1 MSPTPSNI
9 QSTLEQAK
17 ILLSQE
23 TNCSPALKAVILLL
37 MNFLEMLSASQAK
50 NSRNSSKP
58 PSSDPHREKRPKN
71 KSLRKPGG
79 QPGHQGKT
87 LEPFEQP
94 DETLQLKV
102 DRRHYRQH
110 GKGQRV
116 GTEQRQIV
124 DIQIT
129 RFVTQY
135 DAEIVVFED
144 GTRIV
149 ADFPDGVDRPVQYGN
164 SVKAAAV
171 YLSQF
176 QLLPY
181 ARLADYF
188 DQQLDIPISTGSLT
202 NFNAKAFEL
211 LDTFEN
217 IAIRKLKDAQVMN
230 ADETGVNING
240 KGHWLHVSATTLWT
254 HYAIHK
260 RRGKEAF
267 DEIGILADFDGILC
281 HDHWKPYYACCP
293 TSLHS
298 LCNSHHLRE
307 LTFAYEQD
315 EQAWAG
321 KIHQFLLKLNEVVDD
336 AGGVLDNEQQKK
348 QIRRYRYILKQAEV
362 ECPPPDESK
371 RPPGKRGRLKRSK
384 SRNLLERLID
394 FEDDVLRFMTNPDVP
409 FTNNL
414 AENDL
419 RMTKVQQ
426 KISGCFRS
434 LQGAQIFCRI
444 RGYLT
449 TCRKQG
455 VNPTDALNLLFD
467 GNLPDFCDR

>member
-1 MSPTPSNI
+1 
-9 QSTLEQAK
+9 
-17 ILLSQE
+17 
-23 TNCSPALKAVILLL
+23 
-37 MNFLEMLSASQAK
+37 MNFLEVLSASQAK

-58 PSSDPHREKRPKN
+58 PSSDPNRPKNPKN
-71 KSLRKPGG
+71 KSTRKPGG
-79 QPGHQGKT
+79 QHGHRGIT

-102 DRRHYRQH
+102 DRRRYRQH
-110 GKGQRV
+110 GKGQCV
-116 GTEQRQIV
+116 GTERRQIV
-124 DIQIT
+124 DIQIS

-149 ADFPDGVDRPVQYGN
+149 ADFPAGVNRPVQYGN

-171 YLSQF
+171 YLSQYQF
-176 QLLPY
+176 LPY

-188 DQQLDIPISTGSLT
+188 DQQLGIPISTGSLA
-202 NFNAKAFEL
+202 NFNTKAFEL
-211 LDTFEN
+211 LETFED
-217 IAIRKLKDAQVMN
+217 IAKRKLQESEVLN
-230 ADETGVNING
+230 ADETGINING
-240 KGHWLHVSATTLWT
+240 KGHWLHVSTTALWT

-267 DEIGILADFDGILC
+267 DAIGIFDNFGGILC
-281 HDHWKPYYACCP
+281 HDHWKPYYATCP
-293 TSLHS
+293 TVFHS

-307 LTFAYEQD
+307 LTFAHEQD
-315 EQAWAG
+315 GQVWAD
-321 KIHQFLLKLNEVVDD
+321 KIAKFLVKLDEAVKD
-336 AGGVLDNEQQKK
+336 AGGALDKTQQRK
-348 QIRRYRYILKQAEV
+348 QIQRYRRILKQAEI
-362 ECPPPDESK
+362 ECPAPDESK
-371 RPPGKRGRLKRSK
+371 RPPGKRGRLKRSR
-384 SRNLLERLID
+384 SRNLLERLIE
-394 FEDDVLRFMTNPDVP
+394 FEDDVLRFMTRSDVA

-414 AENDL
+414 AENDI

-449 TCRKQG
+449 TCRKHG
-455 VNPTDALNLLFD
+455 VNPTDALNRLFD
-467 GNLPDFCDR
+467 GCLPDFCYR

>member
-1 MSPTPSNI
+1 MPPTQSNI
-9 QSTLEQAK
+9 QNTIEQAK
-17 ILLSQE
+17 TLLSE
-23 TNCSPALKAVILLL
+23 DTNCSPALKAVFLLL
-37 MNFLEMLSASQAK
+37 MDFLVVLSANQAK

-58 PSSDPHREKRPKN
+58 PSSDPNRAKKPKAT
-71 KSLRKPGG
+71 SQRKPGG
-79 QPGHQGKT
+79 QPGHAGKT
-87 LEPFEQP
+87 LEPFELP
-94 DETLQLKV
+94 DEIQQLKV
-102 DRRHYRQH
+102 DRRLYRSH
-110 GKGQRV
+110 GKGRYV

-135 DAEIVVFED
+135 DAEIVEFED

-164 SVKAAAV
+164 TVKAAAV

-188 DQQLDIPISTGSLT
+188 EQQLDIPVSTGSLT
-202 NFNAKAFEL
+202 NFNTKAFEL
-211 LDTFEN
+211 LDTFDN
-217 IAIRKLKDAQVMN
+217 LAKNKLRGADVMN

-254 HYAIHK
+254 HYETHQK
-260 RRGKEAF
+260 RGKEAF
-267 DEIGILADFDGILC
+267 DDIGILAEFDGILC

-293 TSLHS
+293 SVLHS

-315 EQAWAG
+315 GQAWAE
-321 KIHQFLLKLNEVVDD
+321 KIYLFLLKLDEMVND
-336 AGGVLDNEQQKK
+336 AGGVLDSNEQKK
-348 QIRRYRYILKQAEV
+348 QIKRYRRILKQGEI

-384 SRNLLERLID
+384 SRNLLERLVD
-394 FEDDVLRFMTNPDVP
+394 FEDDVLRFMTNRHVP

-449 TCRKQG
+449 TCRKHG

-467 GNLPDFCDR
+467 GRLPNFCYD